1 MPPNFTESQVFLL
14 YKRGDTRLT
23 SNYRPISL
31 LNSLYKLVS
40 THLVDQLSSHTLTHK
55 LLHPSQHGGLP
66 CHRTADHIHHI
77 TALQS
82 RNTPAYHLYIDFNK
96 AFNSIPRSALWSTLI
111 HYNLPSQLIT
121 ALQMLYHSP
130 KEIPLINGETHH
142 HFTLLRG
149 VKQGCPL
156 SPLLF
161 NLYINIILWAL
172 PQHVSMSHSD
182 TTHTFIDDFLFR
194 TTSPT
199 TAAAVFN
206 FFDQE
211 GRQLGL
217 DMPCTALHQ
226 LQFVRLPK
234 HHSPH
239 IPPTALLTHITNI
252 WAYFSSLTPT
262 PFCCTS
268 C

>member
-1 MPPNFTESQVFLL
+1 M
-14 YKRGDTRLT
+14 
-23 SNYRPISL
+23 
-31 LNSLYKLVS
+31 
-40 THLVDQLSSHTLTHK
+40 DQLSNHTLTHK
-55 LLHPSQHGGLP
+55 LLHPSQREGLP

-96 AFNSIPRSALWSTLI
+96 ALNSIPRSALWSTLI
-111 HYNLPSQLIT
+111 HYNLPSQLIS

-130 KEIPLINGETHH
+130 KEIPSINGETHH

-149 VKQGCPL
+149 DKQGCPL
-156 SPLLF
+156 SSLLF
-161 NLYINIILWAL
+161 NFYINIILWAL
-172 PQHVSMSHSD
+172 PQHVRMLDTD
-182 TTHTFIDDFLFR
+182 TTHTFIDDYVLR

-217 DMPCTALHQ
+217 DMNISKTELHAMHGTSPVSVCTRSKASLST
-226 LQFVRLPK
+226 
-234 HHSPH
+234 HSPNGTPH
-239 IPPTALLTHITNI
+239 TYYNRNPLLLYELLNDEIISFFN
-252 WAYFSSLTPT
+252 SL
-262 PFCCTS
+262 
-268 C
+268 